1 MTKLTWEQVNAWRMK
16 QHGLTR
22 RANKSDMVGV
32 VRRLG
37 AVQAQL
43 MSAAEL
49 QLWARVTDVSSE
61 YVQASLWESRT
72 LVKSWLLRGTL
83 HLMAADDYPLYIA
96 ALTTLKHFRRGSWLK
111 SHDLTSGELDA
122 MLAAIPHVLTDT
134 GISREALAEA
144 ISQEAKLP
152 KLKDKLLSGW
162 AALLKPASFSG
173 DLCFGSSVGQNV
185 TFVNPHI
192 WLGEWESVEPNAA
205 LAEILRRYLTVY
217 APSTPDE
224 FARWFGFEPSDA
236 KRVFKSIE
244 GELSA
249 VDVGGWK
256 ATVLSATLA
265 DIQASASAGVV
276 RLLPYFDIY
285 TIAVAPHVEALMS
298 PQHKALVYRP
308 QGWISPV
315 VVVDGRIVG
324 VWEYET
330 KKVKLTVKISLF
342 EPLTPANKEV
352 LDSEAQNLGWF
363 FNLEPV
369 IEYTTL

>member
-173 DLCFGSSVGQNV
+173 DLCFGPSVGQNV